1 MAAPEVYIGGADKLF
16 DGSGK
21 LINDDMRKRLQ
32 NFMQAFNDWIAAN
45 VKSQVALVASAA

>member
-1 MAAPEVYIGGADKLF
+1 MAAPEIYIGGADKLF

-32 NFMQAFNDWIAAN
+32 HFMLAFDDWIAAN
-45 VKSQVALVASAA
+45 FKSRVALVEAAD